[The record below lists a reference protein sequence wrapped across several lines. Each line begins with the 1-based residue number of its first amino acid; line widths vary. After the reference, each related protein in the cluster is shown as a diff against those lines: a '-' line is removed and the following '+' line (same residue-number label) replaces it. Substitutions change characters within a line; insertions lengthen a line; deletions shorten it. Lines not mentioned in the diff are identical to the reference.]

1 MSIYV
6 SCVNSPNIRS
16 KVKGLVTECAECASS
31 QSTPAKLKTVSVC
44 DTSRKVDLKYLDPE
58 PVYSED
64 NMDSNIRKSMVNRW
78 KDLGSRRN
86 RTEQQKIL
94 TAKSMEQHIRGLP
107 ADTLPIF
114 TDGSALENPGP
125 CGCSAVIYQKASQWN
140 PIVVNKPVAKRSTSF
155 HGDVEAVN
163 LALKFV
169 HENPHLQFKVVFI
182 HTNCRAA
189 MDAS

>member
-1 MSIYV
+1 MRKLPQYQV
-6 SCVNSPNIRS
+6 FEA
-16 KVKGLVTECAECASS
+16 VKGLVTECAECASS

-44 DTSRKVDLKYLDPE
+44 DTSRKVDLKYLDPK

-125 CGCSAVIYQKASQWN
+125 CGCSAVIYQKASQGTQLLS
-140 PIVVNKPVAKRSTSF
+140 ISLLQS
-155 HGDVEAVN
+155 DQ
-163 LALKFV
+163 LAFMGMLK
-169 HENPHLQFKVVFI
+169 Q
-182 HTNCRAA
+182 
-189 MDAS
+189 